1 MNSLL
6 DPADADVRVTFGM
19 AEAEVALHAQWRAA
33 AATFR
38 AIETVMREAARHPE
52 VFVRTAQLSPRDAL
66 EFAQR
71 AAMADLAVRLNMA
84 EGTVRS
90 QADIGEKLRTRLPRL
105 WAAFGDGEVSTQNA
119 REAAA
124 LVSDLPEEHWA
135 SFDLAIAEPAQRLTP
150 PRFRAKA
157 RALRDRLLVQ
167 TAVERHE
174 RGLLERGVWSEHA
187 RDGMGWINVHLSSE
201 QIVLAEAHI
210 DALAFEQL
218 TADGESRTMQQLRA
232 DVVADLLTGRGAGA
246 SGATCVTV
254 ALTVPVMTLL
264 GNGDDP
270 ATLEGVGPIDIET
283 ARALCATAPSFT
295 RLLTDPIRNTVVAMD
310 PQQYRSNRALKR
322 WLAHRDV
329 TCTFPGCGRRAATCD
344 LDHVTAWAAGG
355 KTTADNLAHLCRKH
369 HTMKHNTRWRVE
381 KPPGERSV
389 WISPTGFVRS
399 TDPPPF

>member
-174 RGLLERGVWSEHA
+174 RGLLERGVWSEHD
-187 RDGMGWINVHLSSE
+187 RDGMGWINAHLSSE
-201 QIVLAEAHI
+201 QIVLAEARI

-218 TADGESRTMQQLRA
+218 TADGESRTLQQLRA
-232 DVVADLLTGRGAGA
+232 DVVADLLTGRQTGA
-246 SGATCVTV
+246 SGPAGVTV
-254 ALTVPVMTLL
+254 ALSVPVMTLL

-270 ATLEGVGPIDIET
+270 ATLKGVGPIDVET

-355 KTTADNLAHLCRKH
+355 KTTAGNLAHLCRKH

-389 WISPTGFVRS
+389 WTSPTGFVRS